1 MQYEVAQIHP
11 TLQGEGIHSGRRM
24 ILLRLQGCNLNCPW
38 CDTSH
43 AKRVTESENSI
54 YDEERVRCGR
64 VGACEQDIADYVFA
78 LSRKHATKAVLLT
91 GGEPTV
97 WVLRPLIEA
106 LSVYGLRVHLETN
119 GTSWQINERYEFV
132 TLSPKLCVPRGNT
145 IPLGFVTRADEIKFV
160 VAANRPE
167 ELEVI
172 YSWLSKYANH
182 LSTDTPIII
191 QPCYDKNYDAN
202 VAFCVDAVRFWKGP
216 LAMQVRLGLQLHRIL
231 GIE

>member
-1 MQYEVAQIHP
+1 MQYEVAQIHA
-11 TLQGEGIHSGRRM
+11 TLQGEGIHAGRRM

-43 AKRVTESENSI
+43 AKPVSVSDRSIHAENRT
-54 YDEERVRCGR
+54 YCGR

-78 LSRKHATKAVLLT
+78 LSRKNATKCVLLT

-97 WVLRPLIEA
+97 WRLQLLIAALRSYDLW
-106 LSVYGLRVHLETN
+106 VHLETN
-119 GTSWQINERYEFV
+119 GTSWQHNENYEFV
-132 TLSPKLCVPRGNT
+132 TLSPKLSVLRGNT

-160 VAANRPE
+160 VAAERPE

-172 YSWLSKYANH
+172 YDWLSEYDNH
-182 LSTDTPIII
+182 ISTDVPIII

-202 VAFCVDAVRFWKGP
+202 VAYCVDAVRFWKGP
-216 LAMQVRLGLQLHRIL
+216 LVMQVRLGLQLHRIL